1 MSERG
6 RDSVRALVND
16 PWRARAALAAISMA
30 VGIFAMVEPAEA
42 VRTRYFRTEG
52 YDAWKRGTLEG
63 TALDEDGR
71 LTPAPE
77 IERLGDPT
85 IRSIW
90 SMASDASGRL
100 YLATGDQGQVY
111 VFDGGD
117 EPKLLTSVY
126 NYELFAIAPD
136 GKGGCYVAG
145 APSGSIVQI
154 GSDGST
160 KTLFDAPEGLV
171 LALLA
176 DEKGGVYAAAGERG
190 RLYHVT
196 AAGESKVVSESG
208 DLHLRCLAWNK
219 DRSKILAGTD
229 GRGLVEEI
237 DPSSGQIRVLYDA
250 AEEEIVDLVSLP
262 TGQLLFAANPGEPSG
277 GNAEHGSGGGD
288 EESAAHAPMP
298 TIYLLEVDGAVRPLW
313 ATSEKTVHAMLREDD
328 THVLVATGSAGALY
342 RVDQDCRETVLWR
355 AEEEQVLSLVA
366 HRGSIYIGTANPGRL
381 YRLNQQPATDASYT
395 SEVLDAQDQ
404 ARWGALRFAGD
415 LAGGSV
421 VFQTRSGYTSLPDDS
436 WSAWSGALSDPL
448 GAQIT
453 SPPGR
458 YLQWKAKL
466 TAKGSARLAIR
477 RVEVA
482 HLETNRPPSI
492 ASLSLSPDEPSF
504 QGGDKHGGSVS
515 QTLSNGIEVDYS
527 IPVSAAPA
535 AGANEVPPAIRQLRS
550 IVWDADDPD
559 NDEMAFKLEIRPAD
573 EPDYRVLAKDLSDPA
588 YSLETGLLPDGVYEV
603 RLTASDA
610 PGNAPG
616 EERSTMRVSPPFRV
630 DNVAPT
636 VTDLKAQR
644 VDGPAL
650 LVSGA
655 AHDLASPIRRL
666 QVSVDGGAWKN
677 IAPSDGMLDTP
688 NESFQNRV
696 PLKEDQTGNWVVVR
710 AQDAAGN
717 AGTFRVWL
725 AP

>member
-1 MSERG
+1 M
-6 RDSVRALVND
+6 RALVND
-16 PWRARAALAAISMA
+16 PAAARAALATHHSRARA
-30 VGIFAMVEPAEA
+30 GRWRAPAA

-77 IERLGDPT
+77 IERLGDPAL
-85 IRSIW
+85 RSVW
-90 SMASDASGRL
+90 SMAADGNGRPRNQ
-100 YLATGDQGQVY
+100 DQGQVY
-111 VFDGGD
+111 VYDGGD
-117 EPKLLTSVY
+117 EAKLLTSVY

-145 APSGSIVQI
+145 APSGSIVQV

-171 LALLA
+171 LALLS
-176 DEKGGVYAAAGERG
+176 DDKGGVYAAAGERG
-190 RLYHVT
+190 RLYHVS
-196 AAGESKVVSESG
+196 ASGESKVVSESG
-208 DLHLRCLAWNK
+208 DLHLRCLAWSK

-237 DPSSGQIRVLYDA
+237 DPGSGQIRVLYDA

-262 TGQLLFAANPGEPSG
+262 SGQLLFAANPGEPSG
-277 GNAEHGSGGGD
+277 GGGNNDHGSGGGE
-288 EESAAHAPMP
+288 EESGGHAPSP
-298 TIYLLEVDGAVRPLW
+298 TVYLLEVDGAVRPLW
-313 ATSEKTVHAMLREDD
+313 TTSEKAVHAMLREDD
-328 THVLVATGSAGALY
+328 THVLIATGSAGALY
-342 RVDQDCRETVLWR
+342 RVDQDGRETVLWR
-355 AEEEQVLSLVA
+355 AEEEQVLSLAA
-366 HRGSIYIGTANPGRL
+366 HRGAIYIGTANPGRL
-381 YRLNQQPATDASYT
+381 YRLNAQPADDASYT

-404 ARWGALRFAGD
+404 ARWGALRFTGD
-415 LAGGSV
+415 LAGASV

-458 YLQWKAKL
+458 YLQWKVKL
-466 TAKGSARLAIR
+466 TAKGSARPSIR

-482 HLETNRPPSI
+482 HLETNRPPAI

-504 QGGDKHGGSVS
+504 QGGEKRAGGVS
-515 QTLSNGIEVDYS
+515 QTLANGIEIDYS
-527 IPVSAAPA
+527 IPISAAPA
-535 AGANEVPPAIRQLRS
+535 PGTNEVPPAIRQLRS

-573 EPDYRVLAKDLSDPA
+573 EPDYRLLAKDLSDPA

-616 EERSTMRVSPPFRV
+616 EERSATRVSPPFRV
-630 DNVAPT
+630 DNVAPN
-636 VTDLKAQR
+636 VTDLKAQK

-655 AHDLASPIRRL
+655 AHDQASPIRRL
-666 QVSVDGGAWKN
+666 QVSVDGGVWKN
-677 IAPSDGMLDTP
+677 LAPSDGMLDTP
-688 NESFQNRV
+688 NENFQARV
-696 PLKEDQTGNWVVVR
+696 PLKEDQSGSWVVVR